1 MSIFVQATQLKI
13 TWPWSLLWT
22 FCLETGCPRWVRN
35 SWMTW
40 ASERIYWKGNGLAL
54 SYQCFCV
61 VIVAD
66 ADLKMTYTSMNE
78 HTSITEKVLRQG
90 WFHYSY
96 RYIYIYN
103 ISRRIMQVMGFGAL
117 FCCFVVVT
125 SSWNLPMF
133 SRDATLASCHWHA
146 CQIARISI
154 MKTMGRS
161 ITWVQ

>member
-13 TWPWSLLWT
+13 TWPWSPLWT

-66 ADLKMTYTSMNE
+66 ADLKMTYINE
-78 HTSITEKVLRQG
+78 WTYLNYRKGSSARMIPLQLPLHIYLQYIPENYAGYGFWCSVL
-90 WFHYSY
+90 
-96 RYIYIYN
+96 
-103 ISRRIMQVMGFGAL
+103 L
-117 FCCFVVVT
+117 FCC
-125 SSWNLPMF
+125 SHL
-133 SRDATLASCHWHA
+133 
-146 CQIARISI
+146 I
-154 MKTMGRS
+154 MKLTHVLQGCYTGKLPLTRLPDCKD
-161 ITWVQ
+161 INHENYG